1 MTRLWTG
8 RSFAFIEGYMILT
21 AFYLVLTVSLS
32 LVLRWYEKRIQ
43 VPG

>member
-1 MTRLWTG
+1 MRPAAIVPIRSFDGLTRL
-8 RSFAFIEGYMILT
+8 A

>member
-1 MTRLWTG
+1 
-8 RSFAFIEGYMILT
+8 MILT